1 MNRGVEMSSQSSPQ
15 GTSFEKP
22 NEKEV
27 ILLEML
33 PLLLLVLSIFMFQL
47 NVDSIFRKLNEVK
60 YKFKSD

>member
-1 MNRGVEMSSQSSPQ
+1 MKRGVEMSSQSSPQ
-15 GTSFEKP
+15 GTSLEKP

-47 NVDSIFRKLNEVK
+47 NSDSIFRKL
-60 YKFKSD
+60 